1 MITAPEKVMQES
13 ENQIPKR
20 KKEKEFDIENGYMQ
34 FKAQR
39 VLTDFLMIMLSV
51 GIGVLIVIINLLI
64 Q

>member
-1 MITAPEKVMQES
+1 MILSSEKVLQES
-13 ENQIPKR
+13 EKQIPK
-20 KKEKEFDIENGYMQ
+20 KKAKKEFDIENGYTQ

-51 GIGVLIVIINLLI
+51 GIGVIIVIINLLI